1 VNPLHRLA
9 SLKVKLGVVI
19 VTAMVVTLGTL
30 LIADHLHVQR
40 KVGALIAIVAAL
52 VVVQVIARGM
62 IAPLRAMARAAEAMA
77 RGEHGHR
84 VAVSRRDEVGQLAV
98 SFNRM
103 SAELE
108 RMDRLQRTLV
118 ADAAH
123 ELRTPISALRASL
136 ENAVDGVEEADP
148 RALLDKVERLGRL
161 ADQLLDLSRLEAGA
175 AALERCAFP
184 VAALV
189 EGYGDVGDG
198 AVGGAVALDVAP
210 GLEAVGDPRLL
221 RQVVTNLVENAHR
234 HAPGTPIVVR
244 ARATAGV
251 AGAAGGVRLEVEDRG
266 PGLAPDEAERVFD
279 RFARSDRSR
288 SVPGAG
294 LGLAICRSIVELH
307 GGAIRAEPAVPRGC
321 RIVVEL
327 P

>member
-1 VNPLHRLA
+1 VNPLDRLA

-19 VTAMVVTLGTL
+19 VVAILVTLATL
-30 LIADHLHVQR
+30 LIADRLHVQR
-40 KVGALIAIVAAL
+40 MLGALIAIAAAL
-52 VVVQVIARGM
+52 IVVQLIARGM
-62 IAPLRAMARAAEAMA
+62 TAPMRAMARAAEAMA
-77 RGEHGHR
+77 RGEHGQR
-84 VAVSRRDEVGQLAV
+84 VHVNRRDEVGQLAA

-123 ELRTPISALRASL
+123 ELRTPISALRATL
-136 ENAVDGVEEADP
+136 ENAVDGVEDADP
-148 RALLDKVERLGRL
+148 RALLDQVERLGRL
-161 ADQLLDLSRLEAGA
+161 TDQLLDLSRLEAGA
-175 AALERCAFP
+175 AALERSSFS

-189 EGYGDVGDG
+189 TGCGGGGDVT
-198 AVGGAVALDVAP
+198 LDVAP
-210 GLEAVGDPRLL
+210 GLRGVGDPQLL
-221 RQVVTNLVENAHR
+221 RQVVTNLVDNAHR
-234 HAPGTPIVVR
+234 HAPGTPVVVR
-244 ARATAGV
+244 ARAA
-251 AGAAGGVRLEVEDRG
+251 AAAGGGDGGLRLEVEDRG
-266 PGLAPDEAERVFD
+266 PGLAPGESDRVFD

-288 SVPGAG
+288 SVAGSG

>member
-9 SLKVKLGVVI
+9 SLKVKLGLVI
-19 VTAMVVTLGTL
+19 VVAILVTLATL
-30 LIADHLHVQR
+30 LIADDIGIRR
-40 KVGALIAIVAAL
+40 KWGALIAIAAAL

-62 IAPLRAMARAAEAMA
+62 IAPMRAMARAAEAMA

-84 VAVSRRDEVGQLAV
+84 VAVNRRDEVGQLAV

-148 RALLDKVERLGRL
+148 RALLDQVERLGRL

-175 AALERCAFP
+175 AALDRSSFP
-184 VAALV
+184 VRELV
-189 EGYGDVGDG
+189 AGCADVS
-198 AVGGAVALDVAP
+198 VDVAP
-210 GLEAVGDPRLL
+210 GLHGVGDPQLL
-221 RQVVTNLVENAHR
+221 RQVVTNLVDNAHR
-234 HAPGTPIVVR
+234 HAPGTPVVVR
-244 ARATAGV
+244 ARP
-251 AGAAGGVRLEVEDRG
+251 AAGSDGGLRLEVEDRG
-266 PGLAPDEAERVFD
+266 PGLAPGEAERVFA
-279 RFARSDRSR
+279 RFARADRSR
-288 SVPGAG
+288 SVAGSG
-294 LGLAICRSIVELH
+294 LGLAICRSIIELH
-307 GGAIRAEPAVPRGC
+307 GGAIRAEPAVPHGC
-321 RIVVEL
+321 RIVVDL